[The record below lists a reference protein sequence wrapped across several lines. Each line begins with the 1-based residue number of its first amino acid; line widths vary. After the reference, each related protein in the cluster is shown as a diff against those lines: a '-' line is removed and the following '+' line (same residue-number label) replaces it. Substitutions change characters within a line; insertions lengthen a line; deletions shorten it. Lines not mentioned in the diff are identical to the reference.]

1 MLRLQLLLDV
11 FKRLFF
17 TKRTKGYETT
27 INNDRI
33 IYLDRPVE
41 GCSEPVG
48 GGYVGGMYSQSIVR
62 PDTKGRREDSF
73 HSRQGAVRLSRIK

>member
-17 TKRTKGYETT
+17 TKRIKGYETT
-27 INNDRI
+27 INDDRI
-33 IYLDRPVE
+33 IDLDRPVK

-48 GGYVGGMYSQSIVR
+48 GGYAGGMYSQFVVR
-62 PDTKGRREDSF
+62 PDTEGRREDSF
-73 HSRQGAVRLSRIK
+73 NSRQGAVRLSRIK

>member
-17 TKRTKGYETT
+17 TKRIKGYETT
-27 INNDRI
+27 INDDRI
-33 IYLDRPVE
+33 IDLDRPVK

-48 GGYVGGMYSQSIVR
+48 GGYAGACTANLSFDPIPREGGR
-62 PDTKGRREDSF
+62 
-73 HSRQGAVRLSRIK
+73 